1 MTQVVKATERQ
12 MLRKRSEYRER
23 LTERKH
29 ERREDAQM
37 LIDRIMKYG
46 KVVCY

>member
-1 MTQVVKATERQ
+1 MTQVKENKQ

-29 ERREDAQM
+29 ERREDVAM
-37 LIDRIMKYG
+37 LVNMIMKNG
-46 KVVCY
+46 KVRCY